1 MSANQNLSDQSILL
15 DFRCVLPING
25 NARSKISDALKAIR
39 YWSSTALCHRDLAG
53 LRRDSSTNPFRK
65 YQLRSKA
72 SKCKNRGSSILFF
85 QLGIKGA
92 PVLLDK
98 GSTRSLL
105 VCYISSTWIE
115 GIQTITRTLQV
126 GAPGRKDSGE
136 QPPKELLQH
145 PPAHE
150 RMRLAK
156 IRISGIS
163 AFPLCILIFK
173 SISKGKRFNL
183 SK

>member
-1 MSANQNLSDQSILL
+1 MVIVLAVVIPRSITGLRSSIYVAIQLNSSSSKTITVFSFVSNMSANQNLSDQSILL

-39 YWSSTALCHRDLAG
+39 YWSSTALCHRELAG

-105 VCYISSTWIE
+105 VCYISST
-115 GIQTITRTLQV
+115 
-126 GAPGRKDSGE
+126 
-136 QPPKELLQH
+136 
-145 PPAHE
+145 
-150 RMRLAK
+150 
-156 IRISGIS
+156 
-163 AFPLCILIFK
+163 
-173 SISKGKRFNL
+173 
-183 SK
+183 